1 MMRTVLL
8 ALSARPAIGRAMSR
22 LALTRGF
29 VRRFVAGPRL
39 DDGLAVVE
47 RVNRAGLDAALTCLG
62 EYVHDAEAA
71 ATAAS
76 VYLDALDE
84 IKRRGLACAPS
95 LKLTHMGLDVSDAVC
110 EANLRRILDKAHAQD
125 TLVWIDMEQSTYT
138 DRTLALWQRLRRDY
152 PRIGCVI
159 QAYLRRSEADIARL
173 AEEGA
178 IVRLCKGAYHEAPS
192 AAFPAKPEVD
202 ASYVRLMDRL
212 LAPPSVAAG
221 TYPGFATHD
230 ERLQARAL
238 ACGADPARWEMQML
252 YGIRDDLHAGI
263 RRRGA
268 RLRLLVP
275 FGEDWYGYFMR
286 RLAERPANVLFL
298 LRNVAR

>member
-8 ALSARPAIGRAMSR
+8 ALSARPAIGRTMSR
-22 LALTRGF
+22 LALTRGL
-29 VRRFVAGPRL
+29 VRRFVAGTRL
-39 DDGLAVVE
+39 EDGLAVVE
-47 RVNRAGLDAALTCLG
+47 RMNRAGLDAALTCLG
-62 EYVHDAEAA
+62 EYVHDAEPAA
-71 ATAAS
+71 AGAS

-95 LKLTHMGLDVSDAVC
+95 LKLSHMGLDVSDAVC

-125 TLVWIDMEQSTYT
+125 TLVWIDMEQSVYT
-138 DRTLALWQRLRRDY
+138 DRTLALWQRLRREY
-152 PRIGCVI
+152 PRTGCVI

-173 AEEGA
+173 ADQGA
-178 IVRLCKGAYHEAPS
+178 IVRLCKGAYREAPA
-192 AAFPAKPEVD
+192 AAFPAKADVD
-202 ASYVRLMDRL
+202 ASYVRLMNRL
-212 LAPPSVAAG
+212 LTPTSLASG

-238 ACGADPARWEMQML
+238 AHGADPGRWEMQML

-268 RLRLLVP
+268 RLRVLVP

-286 RLAERPANVLFL
+286 RLAECPANLLFL
-298 LRNVAR
+298 LRNLAR